1 MKIKYKLIINS
12 CVSII
17 SMLVMLLLLNL
28 SSEALQNN
36 MTLSQ
41 GLGKIEVE
49 MIQLGVHQKNFQSH
63 KQLEQ
68 VALFEDKVNQ
78 LNGALSIVREQ
89 LKTIGIPLNEVNN
102 LSTALSEYHQ
112 HFSGFVEA
120 QKRIGLN
127 PNDALYGELTKA
139 VSAAERR
146 VGSRDYKALSILL
159 QARKSEK
166 DFLLSHEGKY
176 IDEFKVIYKRLQ
188 DHVKFSD
195 FPSAYKSAVLGVL
208 EKYNSAFLTVTTEL
222 EVMGLTAD
230 SGLQKNMTNSAL
242 ELQTNLDL
250 LMSKTTTEVMQ
261 YMASIKNL
269 TYLLFA
275 VALLVSILVGWFI
288 ARSIMS
294 AISYI
299 KNSIV
304 AIAESNDLTINVSA
318 TSKDE
323 LAEMANA
330 FNSMIANFRSLIIS
344 VQNSANNVN
353 NASASLT
360 ESIHLSNEGVQS
372 QIQETDMVAT
382 AVTEMAAT
390 IEEIAHNTNDAADKA
405 EKTNHNAVLGKQG
418 VDTTITQINIL
429 SDKLVESESVVSD
442 LAKDSDTIGSVLDV
456 IRGIAEQT
464 NLLALNAAIEAARAG
479 EQGRGFAVVADEVR
493 TLASRTQDSTKEI
506 ETIISSLQSRTKNI
520 VSLMSDCRNEGQESV
535 VQASQAGKMLEEI
548 NQDIVSIMEMN
559 TSIASAIEQQSV
571 ASSEVNRHL
580 VSIRD
585 VAENSGGAAVENENM
600 SNELERQANGLIHEV
615 SKFTV

>member
-36 MTLSQ
+36 MRLSI
-41 GLGKIEVE
+41 GIEE
-49 MIQLGVHQKNFQSH
+49 IEADMIQLRVYEKNFQSY
-63 KQLEQ
+63 KQLQQ
-68 VALFEDKVNQ
+68 VELFEQNINK
-78 LNGALSIVREQ
+78 LTGALNVVRKQ
-89 LKTIGIPLNEVNN
+89 LDTIGIPLNEVTN
-102 LSTALSEYHQ
+102 LANALNGYHQ
-112 HFSGFVEA
+112 HFRDFVEA

-127 PNDALYGELTKA
+127 ANDALYGELTKA

-166 DFLLSHEGKY
+166 DFLSSHNKKY
-176 IDEFKVIYKRLQ
+176 IDEFRVIYKRLQ
-188 DHVKFSD
+188 NHVKFSD
-195 FPSAYKSAVLGVL
+195 FPRTYKSAVLGVL
-208 EKYNSAFLTVTTEL
+208 EEYKRAFLAVSAEQ
-222 EVMGLTAD
+222 EIMGLTAD
-230 SGLQKNMTNSAL
+230 AGIQKNMKNSAL
-242 ELQTNLDL
+242 DLKVNLDL
-250 LMSKTTTEVMQ
+250 LMLKTSAEVMQ
-261 YMASIKNL
+261 YISSIKNL
-269 TYLLFA
+269 TYILFA
-275 VALLVSILVGWFI
+275 VALLVSILIGWFI

-304 AIAESNDLTINVSA
+304 AIAESNDLTIKVSA
-318 TSKDE
+318 HSKDE
-323 LAEMANA
+323 LAEMAIA
-330 FNSMIANFRSLIIS
+330 FNSMIANFRNLIIS

-353 NASASLT
+353 HASISLT
-360 ESIHLSNEGVQS
+360 DSIHLANEGVQL

-382 AVTEMAAT
+382 AVTEMATT
-390 IEEIAHNTNDAADKA
+390 IEEIAQNTNDAANKA
-405 EKTNHNAVLGKQG
+405 EKANQNAKLGKLG
-418 VDTTITQINIL
+418 VETTITQINIL
-429 SDKLVESESVVSD
+429 SDKLVESESVVSE
-442 LAKDSDTIGSVLDV
+442 LAKDSHTIGSVLDV

-479 EQGRGFAVVADEVR
+479 DQGRGFAVVADEVR
-493 TLASRTQDSTKEI
+493 TLASRTQDSTQEI
-506 ETIISSLQSRTKNI
+506 ETIISSLQNRTKDI

-535 VQASQAGKMLEEI
+535 EQAGQAGKMLEEI

-571 ASSEVNRHL
+571 ASAEVNRHL

-585 VAENSGGAAVENENM
+585 VAENSGGASAENENM
-600 SNELERQANGLIHEV
+600 SNELQNQANGLIHEV
-615 SKFTV
+615 SKFSV